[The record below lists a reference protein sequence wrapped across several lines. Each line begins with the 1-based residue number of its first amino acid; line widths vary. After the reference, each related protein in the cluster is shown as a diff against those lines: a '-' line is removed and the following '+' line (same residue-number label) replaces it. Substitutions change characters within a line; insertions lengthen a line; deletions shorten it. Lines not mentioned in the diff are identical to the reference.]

1 MSGDPHDRSR
11 AAAHPGRAAAEP
23 LDTGLPAESHE
34 RPGGV
39 TMSRRKFDRLVSEA
53 LDEIPPALT
62 ARMDNV
68 VVQVAA
74 RNDEEPTIL
83 GLYEGIALTDRL
95 DDYSGV
101 LPDTIWIYRD
111 AILEICRDA
120 DEVREEVLITV
131 VHEIAHHFGID
142 DERLH
147 ALGWG

>member
-1 MSGDPHDRSR
+1 
-11 AAAHPGRAAAEP
+11 
-23 LDTGLPAESHE
+23 
-34 RPGGV
+34 
-39 TMSRRKFDRLVSEA
+39 MSRRKFDRLVSEA

-83 GLYEGIALTDRL
+83 GLYDGIALTERL
-95 DDYSGV
+95 DDYAGV
-101 LPDTIWIYRD
+101 LPDTIWIYREALLD
-111 AILEICRDA
+111 VCE
-120 DEVREEVLITV
+120 DEDHVREEVLITV